1 MTEIKTKTL
10 AQLHDLTNRWAVITG
25 GAGHVGFVA
34 AQTLLELG
42 ANVILVDRSESGL
55 EKAKQALKTAE
66 RVHTLVCDLS
76 QRSDVDKAVLQII
89 EWTDN
94 HLAVLINN
102 AAFVGTDKLE
112 GWAVPF
118 DQQSIVTFEQCLTVN
133 LTSPFQ
139 LCQGCAPSLT
149 KFGQGDSSASII
161 NVSSIYAHI
170 GPRMEMYEGTA
181 MGNPAAYGA
190 SKAGLELSTKW
201 LASNLAP
208 HVRANNIVL
217 GGIFRGQPE
226 SFLNQYNKHNLMGRM
241 AEEEDLKGAFALLA
255 SDASKYMT
263 GQSIVIDGGWLA
275 L

>member
-1 MTEIKTKTL
+1 MTKTL
-10 AQLHDLTNRWAVITG
+10 SQLQDLTNRWAVITG

-42 ANVILVDRSESGL
+42 ASVILVDRAESGL
-55 EKAKQALKTAE
+55 AKAKVALAADDKVKTI
-66 RVHTLVCDLS
+66 VCDLS
-76 QRSDVDKAVLQII
+76 ERKDVEKTVNTIS

-94 HLAVLINN
+94 KLAILVNN

-118 DQQSIVTFEQCLTVN
+118 EQQSIQTFEQCLTVN

-139 LCQGCAPSLT
+139 LCQGCAASLT
-149 KFGQGDSSASII
+149 NFARTGSTASII

-226 SFLNQYNKHNLMGRM
+226 SFLEQYNKHNLMGRM
-241 AEEEDLKGAFALLA
+241 AKEEDLKGAFALLA
-255 SDASKYMT
+255 SDASQYMT